1 MGRRYNE
8 KIVME
13 ELSIS
18 IDAFLRMLIAN
29 LGTKLTDTCSNNH
42 DWFLNVSTE
51 V

>member
-29 LGTKLTDTCSNNH
+29 LGTNLIDLVLIIMTD
-42 DWFLNVSTE
+42 F
-51 V
+51 